1 MSVAFVKEPNEDQVE
16 VLPDRDLG
24 TDPNIVT
31 PRGLRLIDGE
41 METLNA
47 RLVAARDAGD
57 KVALATINRDLRYWK
72 ARHATAELV
81 HPPSDPETVQFGCK
95 VSIEREDGRAQSFT
109 IVGIDEADP
118 KEGYLSF
125 LSPLARTLM
134 GKAVGEEVKAG
145 ASMAEITAITTAP

>member
-31 PRGLRLIDGE
+31 PRGLHLIDGE
-41 METLNA
+41 IAALDA
-47 RLVAARDAGD
+47 RLIEARDAGD
-57 KVALATINRDLRYWK
+57 KVALAHINRDLRYWK

-81 HPPSDPETVQFGCK
+81 RPPHDPQTVQFGCV
-95 VSIEREDGRAQSFT
+95 VSIERPDGREQRFT

-118 KEGYLSF
+118 REGYLSY
-125 LSPLARTLM
+125 LSPLARTLI
-134 GKAVGEEVKAG
+134 GKSVGDTVKAG
-145 ASMAEITAITTAP
+145 ASDAEITAIAAG